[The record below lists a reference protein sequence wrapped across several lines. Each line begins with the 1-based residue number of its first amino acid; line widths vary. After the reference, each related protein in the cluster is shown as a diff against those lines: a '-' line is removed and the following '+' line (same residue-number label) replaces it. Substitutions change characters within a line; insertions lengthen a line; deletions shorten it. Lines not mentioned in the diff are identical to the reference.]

1 MPGSGV
7 GVGVTLRGLL
17 PLWAGRIPAELA
29 EKTTGSSAWKAGLLH
44 SACGT
49 GNRRFKKLWFTNS
62 TLAAHPVKLWWSL
75 GTLSFPVVGLDS
87 TAPGSRVLNAHLS
100 QDKVGLE

>member
-17 PLWAGRIPAELA
+17 PMGAGRIPAELA

-49 GNRRFKKLWFTNS
+49 GNK
-62 TLAAHPVKLWWSL
+62 TLQETVVYKQHTS
-75 GTLSFPVVGLDS
+75 GTPGQTLVVTGYLVI
-87 TAPGSRVLNAHLS
+87 PCG
-100 QDKVGLE
+100 GP